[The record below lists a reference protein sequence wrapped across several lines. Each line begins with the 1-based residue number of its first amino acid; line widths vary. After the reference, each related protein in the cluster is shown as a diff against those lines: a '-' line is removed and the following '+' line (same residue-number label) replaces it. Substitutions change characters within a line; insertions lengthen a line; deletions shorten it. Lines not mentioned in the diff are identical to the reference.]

1 MFGSSFAAVGLY
13 SSNQGIR
20 TLLAGANEFDNS
32 TFELESNTLGSCG
45 LHFYLIQ
52 SLFHALLSIST
63 LFSFSYLLSFS
74 QIQFYRNTK

>member
-13 SSNQGIR
+13 SSNQGSV
-20 TLLAGANEFDNS
+20 LLAGANEFDNS

>member
-13 SSNQGIR
+13 SSNQGSV
-20 TLLAGANEFDNS
+20 LLAGANNS

>member
-13 SSNQGIR
+13 SSNQGSS
-20 TLLAGANEFDNS
+20 LLAGANELDNS

>member
-13 SSNQGIR
+13 SSNQGSV
-20 TLLAGANEFDNS
+20 LLAGANNS

-74 QIQFYRNTK
+74 QIQFYRITK